1 MVILGEMLICH
12 VSDTH
17 WTTDAYPA
25 ADLYV
30 FTGDH
35 LRNFAF
41 KVVRAYGSDWTI
53 DPKVERVKQ
62 KLAMAEFAK
71 LVGLRSFLGSPD
83 APIVCVRG
91 NHDFVPIAPLFEGC
105 NLVHEFVDNEVVSA
119 AGLSI
124 TGHRGVP
131 WIGGDRP
138 GIWNDEVSR
147 ADLIARFKRM
157 DPGCDLYVTHYPPS
171 GVGLGEPYGLEEIDN
186 WMQYNTEAECPM
198 HLFGHIHEHG
208 GQAHPLGRIFYSNAA
223 TTWNLIEGDPARGW
237 RKVDA

>member
-1 MVILGEMLICH
+1 MRICH

-17 WTTDAYPA
+17 WTTDSYPA

-35 LRNFAF
+35 LRNYPVKQVF
-41 KVVRAYGSDWTI
+41 GWGTDWAI
-53 DPKVERVKQ
+53 DPKIERVKQ

-71 LVGLRSFLGSPD
+71 LVGMRQFFGSPD

-105 NLVHEFVDNEVVSA
+105 NLVHEFVDNEVVSV

-138 GIWNDEVSR
+138 GCWNDEVAR
-147 ADLIARFKRM
+147 VDLIERFKHM
-157 DPGCDLYVTHYPPS
+157 DLSCDVFLTHYAPDGLQLS
-171 GVGLGEPYGLEEIDN
+171 GDYGLEEAAN
-186 WMQYNTEAECPM
+186 WLMYQRDDERAFLHC
-198 HLFGHIHEHG
+198 FGHIHEAG
-208 GQAHPLGRIFYSNAA
+208 GHVLTPDGRSLFSNAA
-223 TTWNLIEGDPARGW
+223 TTWNLIEGSPEIGW
-237 RKVDA
+237 KRIDAA